1 MTSLCG
7 RMAGFLKALGFES
20 KPEYAEKIP
29 EHLTPHDV
37 SIHEVR
43 ERREERG
50 VEREREREREEGSTM
65 AERVSYGTG
74 EDVRFRS
81 TTGVCIAAR

>member
-29 EHLTPHDV
+29 EQLTSDDV

-43 ERREERG
+43 GRG
-50 VEREREREREEGSTM
+50 VEREGER
-65 AERVSYGTG
+65 G
-74 EDVRFRS
+74 EKILKEAVLWHWSDGCFRS
-81 TTGVCIAAR
+81 IVGVFGVC